1 MYLFPNGQNI
11 QLLPVAPPPRSHPRS
26 PAVNSPTNA
35 ISIEAVTNREKEST
49 ASEGN
54 ILTYLKDVAPHLN
67 RQQRRAKAAELKHR
81 AKSQVGELARKEIA
95 KQNKEKSR
103 G

>member
-11 QLLPVAPPPRSHPRS
+11 QFLPAMPPG
-26 PAVNSPTNA
+26 PAMNSPTNA
-35 ISIEAVTNREKEST
+35 VSIEGAKP
-49 ASEGN
+49 APKQEGT
-54 ILTYLKDVAPHLN
+54 ILSYLKDVAPHLN
-67 RQQRRAKAAELKHR
+67 RTQRKAKAAELKRR
-81 AKSQVGELARKEIA
+81 AKSEVGELARKEIA